1 MAKCSTGGD
10 ATVFDTLRERR
21 VKPLN
26 HSIMTFIHLC
36 RAADRI
42 TMVNLMSGLS
52 IIAGSV
58 YEYDNG

>member
-1 MAKCSTGGD
+1 MAKCSTGCD
-10 ATVFDTLRERR
+10 ATVSDTLRERL
-21 VKPLN
+21 VEPLN

-42 TMVNLMSGLS
+42 TAANLMSRLS